1 MNLSRV
7 LSLLCCL
14 LVLPGCFENTEDKGK
29 DTSKSSVQMTQPD
42 SDQDDQD
49 KQ

>member
-14 LVLPGCFENTEDKGK
+14 LVLQGCFENTEDKDK
-29 DTSKSSVQMTQPD
+29 DNSKSSVQMTQPD
-42 SDQDDQD
+42 TD
-49 KQ
+49 KK